1 MCTVMHTQPGIH
13 TPETALGKGCEKG
26 AAPVSALTVRE
37 EFYSS
42 FFKSFIHWWEKNP
55 NTAAWVKTWVIPKLL
70 LSGRKN
76 IYYKKRLGCASTQ
89 PKPPKLTKQAELT
102 VLSQD

>member
-1 MCTVMHTQPGIH
+1 MCTMMHTQPGIH

-26 AAPVSALTVRE
+26 AAPVSALTVRK

-42 FFKSFIHWWEKNP
+42 FFKSFIHCGEKNP
-55 NTAAWVKTWVIPKLL
+55 NTAAWVKTRVIPKLL

-76 IYYKKRLGCASTQ
+76 IYYKKKVGLCFHT
-89 PKPPKLTKQAELT
+89 TKTPEVNKT
-102 VLSQD
+102 S

>member
-1 MCTVMHTQPGIH
+1 MHTQPGIH

-26 AAPVSALTVRE
+26 AAPVSALTARE

-55 NTAAWVKTWVIPKLL
+55 KHCSVGENTSDTKAFVI
-70 LSGRKN
+70 R
-76 IYYKKRLGCASTQ
+76 
-89 PKPPKLTKQAELT
+89 
-102 VLSQD
+102 